1 MDIEEI
7 IQVIVDN
14 GRIEDMRTLSDML
27 EDTLEE
33 LQNYD
38 KECYDKYMMELYKM
52 AYGNTLNKQ
61 MAEEIVANMRPYG
74 QRWNMQE
81 TQEIQERYGVDNIR
95 AVDFYVVMNSAFND
109 YRNLFDDNTDMYVKF
124 TMDFINDEDAKEG
137 KVFKYFMPE

>member
-38 KECYDKYMMELYKM
+38 KECYDKSLMELYKM

-74 QRWNMQE
+74 QRWSMQE
-81 TQEIQERYGVDNIR
+81 TQEIQDRYGIDNIR

-137 KVFKYFMPE
+137 KVFKYFMSE

>member
-61 MAEEIVANMRPYG
+61 MAEEIVANMRPYA
-74 QRWNMQE
+74 QRWSMQE
-81 TQEIQERYGVDNIR
+81 TQEIQDRYGIDNIR

>member
-74 QRWNMQE
+74 QRWSMQE
-81 TQEIQERYGVDNIR
+81 TQEIQERYGIDNVR
-95 AVDFYVVMNSAFND
+95 AVDFYVVINSAFND

>member
-61 MAEEIVANMRPYG
+61 MAEEIVANMRPYA
-74 QRWNMQE
+74 QRWSMQE
-81 TQEIQERYGVDNIR
+81 TQEIQERYGIDNIR

-109 YRNLFDDNTDMYVKF
+109 YRNLFDDNLDMYVKF

>member
-61 MAEEIVANMRPYG
+61 MAEEIVANMRPYA
-74 QRWNMQE
+74 QRWSMQE
-81 TQEIQERYGVDNIR
+81 TQEIQERYGINNVR

>member
-1 MDIEEI
+1 MDVEEI

-61 MAEEIVANMRPYG
+61 MAEEIVANMRPYA
-74 QRWNMQE
+74 QRWSMQE
-81 TQEIQERYGVDNIR
+81 TQEIQERYGINNVR

>member
-74 QRWNMQE
+74 QRWSMQE
-81 TQEIQERYGVDNIR
+81 TQEIQERYGIDNIR

>member
-74 QRWNMQE
+74 QRWSMQE
-81 TQEIQERYGVDNIR
+81 TQEIQERYGIDNVR
-95 AVDFYVVMNSAFND
+95 VVDFFVVMNSAFND
-109 YRNLFDDNTDMYVKF
+109 YRNLFDDNLDMYVKF

>member
-14 GRIEDMRTLSDML
+14 GKIEDMRTLSDML

-38 KECYDKYMMELYKM
+38 KECYDKYIMELYKM
-52 AYGNTLNKQ
+52 AYGNTLNMQ

-74 QRWNMQE
+74 QRWSMQE
-81 TQEIQERYGVDNIR
+81 VQEIQERYGINNVR

-109 YRNLFDDNTDMYVKF
+109 YRNLFDDNIDMYVKF

>member
-74 QRWNMQE
+74 QRWSIQE
-81 TQEIQERYGVDNIR
+81 TQEIQERYGINNVR
-95 AVDFYVVMNSAFND
+95 PVDFFVVMNSAFND
-109 YRNLFDDNTDMYVKF
+109 YRNLFDDNVDMYVKF

>member
-27 EDTLEE
+27 ENTLEE

-74 QRWNMQE
+74 QRWSMQE
-81 TQEIQERYGVDNIR
+81 TQEIQERYGINNVR

>member
-27 EDTLEE
+27 ENTLEE

-61 MAEEIVANMRPYG
+61 MAEEIVASMRPYG
-74 QRWNMQE
+74 QRWSMQE
-81 TQEIQERYGVDNIR
+81 TQEIQERYGINNVR